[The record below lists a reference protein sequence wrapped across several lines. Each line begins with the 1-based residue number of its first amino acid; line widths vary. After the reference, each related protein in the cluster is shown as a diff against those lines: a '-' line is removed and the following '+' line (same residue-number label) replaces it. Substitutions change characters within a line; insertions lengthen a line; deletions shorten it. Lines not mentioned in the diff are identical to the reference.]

1 MKDVLRN
8 FLSKFEELKNNEI
21 TELSNILNVISISK
35 NITLVEIGQN
45 CNLCYFVLKGCLRQY
60 VNQDGIEK
68 TIAIYTENQAINYY
82 VGKGKSNKSVNN
94 LKTIEDSILLVG
106 NPEIDKE
113 KFDKFPIL
121 IEITRNMIE
130 ADLLKAQ
137 NTFANFIIS
146 SPEQRYINLLQN
158 RPDLMQR
165 VPQHVIASY
174 LGMTPES
181 LSRIRKRIIEKQI
194 KNY

>member
-21 TELSNILNVISISK
+21 IELSNILNVISISK
-35 NITLVEIGQN
+35 NSTLVEIGQN

-82 VGKGKSNKSVNN
+82 VGKGKSNKSDNN

-106 NPEIDKE
+106 NPEIDKD

-121 IEITRNMIE
+121 VEITRNMIE

-137 NTFANFIIS
+137 NAFANFIIS